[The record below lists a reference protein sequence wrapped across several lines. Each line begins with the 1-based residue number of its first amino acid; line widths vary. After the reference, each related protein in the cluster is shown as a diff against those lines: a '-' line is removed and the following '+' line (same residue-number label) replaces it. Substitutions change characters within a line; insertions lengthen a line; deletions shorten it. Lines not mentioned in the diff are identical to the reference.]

1 MSISTSE
8 STIND
13 DENFKKHLDAELA
26 PLKAE
31 ISVLREQLAGLHPT
45 ANPALVTIAT
55 AAGLS
60 VTLDDSAR
68 TITLKDS
75 AQNSV
80 VLSQS
85 GISLKSSGNLS
96 LAATGNITLSA
107 GTSVNL
113 DAIDIALQASNQF
126 SATGAA
132 SASVKSSGELT
143 IRAAMVMI
151 N

>member
-1 MSISTSE
+1 MSTSTSE
-8 STIND
+8 STISD
-13 DENFKKHLDAELA
+13 DENFKKHLAAELA

-31 ISVLREQLAGLHPT
+31 INALREQLAGLRPA
-45 ANPALVTIAT
+45 ANPAIVTIET
-55 AAGLS
+55 PAGLS
-60 VTLDDSAR
+60 VTLDDTAQ
-68 TITLKDS
+68 TITLKDN

-80 VLSQS
+80 VLSQG

-96 LAATGNITLSA
+96 LAAAGNI
-107 GTSVNL
+107 NL
-113 DAIDIALQASNQF
+113 NAASIALQASSQI

-132 SASVKSSGELT
+132 SVSLTSSSELT

>member
-1 MSISTSE
+1 MSTSN
-8 STIND
+8 SGPTISD
-13 DENFKKHLDAELA
+13 DEKFKQLLTAELA

-31 ISVLREQLAGLHPT
+31 INALSEQLAGLQST
-45 ANPALVTIAT
+45 ANPAIVTVKT
-55 AAGLS
+55 PAGLS
-60 VTLDDSAR
+60 VTLDDTAQ
-68 TITLKDS
+68 TITLKDN

-80 VLSQS
+80 VLNQS

-96 LAATGNITLSA
+96 LAAAGNITLNAS
-107 GTSVNL
+107 S
-113 DAIDIALQASNQF
+113 IALQASSQI

-132 SASVKSSGELT
+132 SVSLTSSSELT

>member
-1 MSISTSE
+1 MSTSNSGPTSSDNE
-8 STIND
+8 D
-13 DENFKKHLDAELA
+13 LKKHLVAELA

-31 ISVLREQLAGLHPT
+31 IKALREQLAGMQST
-45 ANPALVTIAT
+45 ANPAIVTVKT
-55 AAGLS
+55 PAGLS
-60 VTLDDSAR
+60 VTLDDTAQ
-68 TITLKDS
+68 TITLKDN

-80 VLSQS
+80 VLNQS

-96 LAATGNITLSA
+96 LAAA
-107 GTSVNL
+107 GTINL
-113 DAIDIALQASNQF
+113 NASSIALQASGQI

-132 SASVKSSGELT
+132 SVALKSSSELT